1 MSRCISPPVV
11 FAWKAQYSP
20 ARLARGR
27 APDPTAQR
35 IACVDYRQHLEVETP
50 EHVLLDYEI
59 AGLGSRAL
67 AAMIDTAI
75 LVATVI
81 ATGLLGMWLTAR
93 FESPL
98 ILAVIGLLDFAF
110 IWGYFTLFEGL
121 REGQTPGKRWLGI
134 RVIQETG
141 HGITLREAAIR
152 NLLRVADFLPPPYLI
167 GTLAVAIHPRG
178 KRLGDLA
185 AGTVVV
191 RDNPVEAGVRVVA
204 PDEAP
209 DVIGAPL
216 LTDQEFQVLRQ
227 FAARAPQLDLGVRS
241 RLTAN
246 LVARF
251 ADRVPARHLDD
262 ASFLDDLL
270 KGETARRRGRFA
282 VRSAMSPGAS
292 KGMSTPA
299 TGTVERLVA
308 HKDQRWREYERLA
321 ARATQ
326 HGLNSLGSAEL
337 PDFAARYREVASDLA
352 RVRTYRADPL
362 VRSRLE
368 RAVAAGHN
376 LLYRGQRRSLR
387 DLWRFTLRGAPAA
400 VSEAAPYVL
409 VSFLAFAVPAV
420 AGYAALRATP
430 SLAEDTLPGVMLDR
444 AANAR
449 AEKRAGRGYASA
461 TADARPFVASSII
474 ANNVQVAFVCFAGG
488 IFLAAGSI
496 VALAFNGLQIGAI
509 SGHYQNVGLLG
520 YLWTFVAGHG
530 VLELFAIWCAGAAGL
545 LIGTALVRPGE
556 YSRADALV
564 IRGRLALR
572 LVAVATILLLVAGVI
587 EGFLSTSSA
596 PVQVKVGV
604 SLVSALLL
612 AAWLYVGAR
621 GAPTSEVRDQ

>member
-1 MSRCISPPVV
+1 M
-11 FAWKAQYSP
+11 
-20 ARLARGR
+20 
-27 APDPTAQR
+27 
-35 IACVDYRQHLEVETP
+35 DYRQHLEVETP

-67 AAMIDTAI
+67 AALIDTSI
-75 LVATVI
+75 LVVTII
-81 ATGLLGMWLTAR
+81 ATGLLGMWLAR
-93 FESPL
+93 RFDSTTL
-98 ILAVIGLLDFAF
+98 IGVITLVDFAL

-141 HGITLREAAIR
+141 HGITLRDATIR
-152 NLLRVADFLPPPYLI
+152 NLLRLADFLPPPYLI
-167 GTLAVAIHPRG
+167 GTIAVAVHPRG

-191 RDNPVEAGVRVVA
+191 RDNPVEAGVVA
-204 PDEAP
+204 PTTVEEP

-216 LTDQEFQVLRQ
+216 LTDQEYQVLRE
-227 FAARAPQLDLGVRS
+227 FRARASQLNPEVRE

-262 ASFLDDLL
+262 ALFLSDLL
-270 KGETARRRGRFA
+270 AGETARRRGRFA
-282 VRSAMSPGAS
+282 VRSIARGGARAS
-292 KGMSTPA
+292 APA

-308 HKDQRWREYERLA
+308 SKNERWHQYEQLA
-321 ARATQ
+321 ARARR

-362 VRSRLE
+362 VRTRLE

-376 LLYRGQRRSLR
+376 LLYRGQRRSLS
-387 DLWRFTLRGAPAA
+387 DLWQFTARGAPAA
-400 VSEAAPYVL
+400 VTEAAPYVL
-409 VSFLAFAVPAV
+409 VAFLAFAVPAV
-420 AGYAALRATP
+420 AGYATLRGTP
-430 SLAEDTLPGVMLDR
+430 SLAQDTLPGVMLDR
-444 AANAR
+444 AANALR
-449 AEKRAGRGYASA
+449 EKQAGRGYASA
-461 TADARPFVASSII
+461 TAEARPFIASSII
-474 ANNVQVAFVCFAGG
+474 ANNVQVAFTCFAGG

-496 VALAFNGLQIGAI
+496 LALAFNGLQLGAI

-545 LIGTALVRPGE
+545 LIGTAIVRPGG

-572 LVAVATILLLVAGVI
+572 LVGVSTILLLVAGLI
-587 EGFLSTSSA
+587 EGFLSTSTA
-596 PVQVKVGV
+596 PLEVKVGV
-604 SLVSALLL
+604 SALSAVLLG
-612 AAWLYVGAR
+612 AWILGGTR
-621 GAPTSEVRDQ
+621 KAPNVRSA